1 MNAVENI
8 ITDNLPLW
16 SSSVQLK
23 STRGRG
29 SSSKRKLYGVK
40 KLRELILDLAVR
52 GLLVPQDPND
62 EPAGVLLEKISAERE
77 VLIKSKTI
85 RKPKVLGKVS
95 EQEVPYKIPSNWVWI
110 RLNDI
115 GDWGAGATP
124 RRGRSELYG
133 GDIPWFKSGELTG
146 DFISQSEETVTELA
160 LKESSLRLNKV
171 GDVLLAMYGAT
182 IGKASILNIAGTT
195 NQAVC
200 ACTVY
205 TGISNIFLL
214 KLLKAYRPRFI
225 SMGAGGAQPNISRE
239 KIIATPAALPP
250 LAEQHRI
257 VAKIDELMTLC
268 DRLEQ
273 QQENSIEAH
282 ETLVETLLSALT
294 NAPDAEAFQS
304 AWERVSK
311 HFDTL
316 LTTEHS
322 VDKLKETILQLA
334 VMGKLVP
341 QDPNDEPAS
350 ELIQSIKVEKEQLIK
365 DGAIKKGKKLS
376 ETKHENLPFPIPNGW
391 SWTQF
396 DSISKN
402 ENNALKAGPFGS
414 ALKKSMYT
422 ESGYKIYGQ
431 EQVISGNEDI
441 GDYFIDREKYE
452 SLKSCKVNTGDIL
465 VSLVGTIGKVLI
477 LSESAKAGIINPRL
491 VKLSLNNS
499 ISREYIRVVLGSR
512 LIQDEL
518 FDKSHG
524 STMNV
529 LNLGLL
535 RQLIFPLPAT
545 QEQHRIVA
553 KVDELM
559 VLCDDLKQ
567 SLNEAQST
575 QMQLT
580 DAVVEN
586 AF

>member
-1 MNAVENI
+1 MGAVENI

-29 SSSKRKLYGVK
+29 SSSKRNLYGVK

-62 EPAGVLLEKISAERE
+62 EPAALLLEKISAERAF
-77 VLIKSKTI
+77 LIKNKTI
-85 RKPKVLGKVS
+85 RKAKVLNKVS

-182 IGKASILNIAGTT
+182 IGKASILNIDGTT

-200 ACTVY
+200 ACTAY

-214 KLLKAYRPRFI
+214 TLLKAYRPRFI

-257 VAKIDELMTLC
+257 VAKVDELMALC
-268 DRLEQ
+268 DTLEQ

-282 ETLVETLLSALT
+282 ETLVETLFSALT
-294 NAPDAEAFQS
+294 NAADAEAFQS
-304 AWERVSK
+304 AWQRVSK

-334 VMGKLVP
+334 VTGKLVP

-350 ELIQSIKVEKEQLIK
+350 VMLEKISADKEHLIKEDKIKKQKSILKIGRDEQPIKLPKSWELVRLGDLSPEFQNGASSRGDKEGIETVVFRLADIENWKISTTDNRYLLIDPKSTARYSIKKNDVLI
-365 DGAIKKGKKLS
+365 IRV
-376 ETKHENLPFPIPNGW
+376 N
-391 SWTQF
+391 
-396 DSISKN
+396 
-402 ENNALKAGPFGS
+402 GS
-414 ALKKSMYT
+414 ASIVGRFIFCDTDYEGIYCDHFIRMRFHHEIFSTNYLTLLASSDLVRKSIENMFVST
-422 ESGYKIYGQ
+422 AGQ
-431 EQVISGNEDI
+431 KTVNQKHIA
-441 GDYFIDREKYE
+441 
-452 SLKSCKVNTGDIL
+452 SLL
-465 VSLVGTIGKVLI
+465 VSI
-477 LSESAKAGIINPRL
+477 P
-491 VKLSLNNS
+491 
-499 ISREYIRVVLGSR
+499 
-512 LIQDEL
+512 
-518 FDKSHG
+518 
-524 STMNV
+524 
-529 LNLGLL
+529 
-535 RQLIFPLPAT
+535 PLA
-545 QEQHRIVA
+545 EQHRIVA

-559 VLCDDLKQ
+559 NLCDDLKQ
-567 SLNEAQST
+567 SLNEAQTT